1 MLEAPCPPPKFS
13 DLSDLSNSEEE
24 EEEEQYTGPLTH
36 ASTCG
41 MHYTASTHRKGKVMV
56 SNEYDEDDDGCDY
69 DNYDDVGGDIRWD
82 NLEDEE

>member
-1 MLEAPCPPPKFS
+1 
-13 DLSDLSNSEEE
+13 
-24 EEEEQYTGPLTH
+24 
-36 ASTCG
+36 
-41 MHYTASTHRKGKVMV
+41 VMV